1 MNMPTPNGDV
11 WRHGRAK
18 KQLTS
23 DQAGEALDITGGALR
38 QIEQGRKPASLL
50 LAYRA
55 AELYEVDVAEL
66 LVNETE
72 DPPAPEQ
79 PASTPE
85 PAPQPKVEPTA
96 PPARRN
102 GKKDRHG
109 PPRTQTADV
118 SVGMR

>member
-1 MNMPTPNGDV
+1 MPIPNGDA

-38 QIEQGRKPASLL
+38 QIEQGRKPASLR

-55 AELYEVDVAEL
+55 AELYGVEVSD
-66 LVNETE
+66 LVVDEGDGQPAPQ
-72 DPPAPEQ
+72 DPSPRPQPAPE
-79 PASTPE
+79 
-85 PAPQPKVEPTA
+85 PKVEPTA

-102 GKKDRHG
+102 GKRDRPG
-109 PPRTQTADV
+109 PPRSNV
-118 SVGMR
+118 VVGAA